1 MNYSNNKLIN
11 SYHQRYT
18 MRSRFN
24 ALPILVVIFSLLLAG
39 NTLYAA
45 SIKDQMAARIPTINN
60 LKDSGLIG
68 ENNTGYLEYRSGQQ
82 PEQEVVNGENSDRQ
96 KVYGAI
102 AKKEGVSPVLV
113 GQRRAQM
120 IAEKGKPG
128 HWYQAEN
135 GKWYQ
140 K

>member
-1 MNYSNNKLIN
+1 
-11 SYHQRYT
+11 
-18 MRSRFN
+18 MRSRFKT
-24 ALPILVVIFSLLLAG
+24 LPVLVVIFSMLFAG
-39 NTLYAA
+39 STLFAA
-45 SIKDQMAARIPTINN
+45 SIKDQMAARIPVINT

-68 ENNTGYLEYRSGQQ
+68 ENNTGYLEYRSGNK
-82 PEQEVVNGENSDRQ
+82 PEQETINGENSDRQ

-102 AKKEGVSPVLV
+102 AKKEGVSAVLV

-120 IAEKGKPG
+120 IAEKGKNG
-128 HWYQAEN
+128 HWFQAEN

>member
-1 MNYSNNKLIN
+1 
-11 SYHQRYT
+11 
-18 MRSRFN
+18 MRSRFK
-24 ALPILVVIFSLLLAG
+24 AIPVLVVIFSLLLAV

-45 SIKDQMAARIPTINN
+45 SIKDQMAARIPAINS

-68 ENNTGYLEYRSGQQ
+68 ENNTGYLEYRSGNQ
-82 PEQEVVNGENSDRQ
+82 PDQATVNGENSDRR

-102 AKKEGVSPVLV
+102 AQKEGVSPVLV

-128 HWYQAEN
+128 HWFQAEN